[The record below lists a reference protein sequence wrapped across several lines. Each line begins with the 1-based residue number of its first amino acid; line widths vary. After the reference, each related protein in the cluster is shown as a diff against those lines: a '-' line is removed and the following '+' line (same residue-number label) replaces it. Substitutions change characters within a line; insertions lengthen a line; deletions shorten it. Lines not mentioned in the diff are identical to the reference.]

1 MRNTLIMLLVA
12 FMSTGSLIAQSEVRE
27 KHRSDVK
34 NFFCA
39 RLDSLVALYNEPSTD
54 DEDMTDIAFYRLFAP
69 TLLYESTIERGLSQG
84 ITLPERKSASG
95 IELND
100 ARNAIIDEIL
110 LDVYKNYPLLV
121 TATEE
126 DVRSVISSKDLS
138 STQP

>member
-34 NFFCA
+34 SFFCA

-69 TLLYESTIERGLSQG
+69 
-84 ITLPERKSASG
+84 
-95 IELND
+95 
-100 ARNAIIDEIL
+100 
-110 LDVYKNYPLLV
+110 
-121 TATEE
+121 
-126 DVRSVISSKDLS
+126 
-138 STQP
+138 